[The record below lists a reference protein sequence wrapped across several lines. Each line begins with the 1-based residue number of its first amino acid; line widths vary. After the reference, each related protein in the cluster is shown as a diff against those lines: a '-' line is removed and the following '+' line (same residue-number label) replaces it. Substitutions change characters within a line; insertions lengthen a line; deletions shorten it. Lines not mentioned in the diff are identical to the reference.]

1 MSALLQDIRY
11 ALRILWKSPNFTLMA
26 VLTLALGI
34 GANTA
39 MFSVI
44 NAVLLRPFPYKDIN
58 RLMLVSEKTAAFDQQ
73 SVSYM
78 DYEDWLP
85 QQKSF
90 TGLAAFKSSYS
101 VNLVDASGPSR
112 LSARLVSSS
121 FFSVLGVQPALGR
134 DFQPED
140 DRRGAAPVAVISN
153 RFWKGRFGGDPT
165 VVGRDVAL
173 NGDSCTIIGILPA
186 NFAFHDPRDVFLPLG
201 TATQQ
206 WLTHRESRAGIYVI
220 GRLKNGVSIKQAQ
233 GDMDAIAAGLQSA
246 YPKSNTNV
254 GISIASF
261 AEDTVGG
268 DTRTT
273 LYLLFG
279 AVGFVLLIACA
290 NVANLLLA
298 RGSARYREIAVRT
311 ALGAGRWR
319 VARQL
324 LTESVLLSILG
335 GIGGALIAVWGT
347 GALVA
352 AVPGSLPRADEFSVD
367 WHVLAYALV
376 AALATGI
383 LFGLAL
389 AFQALRTDVQHALK
403 EGGRGTTGS
412 RHKVQ
417 DALVVVEVALALILL
432 IGSGLTLRSLIGLSN
447 VYPGFDARGVMIFN
461 VSLAPSDFPE
471 GKQIHQFFDRVVER
485 IKAQPGVEA
494 AALTDDVPIESD
506 SEEQFWITERQRP
519 TEFDMLWS
527 MDYLTGPDYIN
538 VMKLHLLRGRFY
550 NDGDRLNTQ
559 PVAVI
564 DEVLAKSVFP
574 NEDPIGKHLAIPY
587 PGLDQNREIIGV
599 VGLVKHWGL
608 GDDDHARVRNQMY
621 SPIAQIPDALYT
633 EARGGISFV
642 MRSSLSSGAATQAI
656 RTAVREADPHVP
668 VWQIHSMESAIS
680 ESLATQRFAS
690 LLLGIFAGVAFLLS
704 SVGIYGVMAYAVTQ
718 RTDEIGIRMAI
729 GARPVNIL
737 QLVVGRGM
745 VLAGI
750 GLIAGLGGAWWMTR
764 LLAGFLYG
772 IGARDPITFAVIAAT
787 LAAVALLACYTPA
800 RRAMKVDP
808 MIALRYE

>member
-1 MSALLQDIRY
+1 
-11 ALRILWKSPNFTLMA
+11 MA

-44 NAVLLRPFPYKDIN
+44 NAVLLRPFPYKDID

-153 RFWKGRFGGDPT
+153 RFWKERFGGDPT
-165 VVGRDVAL
+165 VVGQQRRFERRQLHDHRHSP
-173 NGDSCTIIGILPA
+173 GEFCI
-186 NFAFHDPRDVFLPLG
+186 HDPRDVFLPLG

-298 RGSARYREIAVRT
+298 RGSARYRDIAVRT

-319 VARQL
+319 VA
-324 LTESVLLSILG
+324 
-335 GIGGALIAVWGT
+335 A
-347 GALVA
+347 
-352 AVPGSLPRADEFSVD
+352 
-367 WHVLAYALV
+367 
-376 AALATGI
+376 
-383 LFGLAL
+383 
-389 AFQALRTDVQHALK
+389 
-403 EGGRGTTGS
+403 
-412 RHKVQ
+412 
-417 DALVVVEVALALILL
+417 
-432 IGSGLTLRSLIGLSN
+432 
-447 VYPGFDARGVMIFN
+447 
-461 VSLAPSDFPE
+461 
-471 GKQIHQFFDRVVER
+471 
-485 IKAQPGVEA
+485 
-494 AALTDDVPIESD
+494 
-506 SEEQFWITERQRP
+506 
-519 TEFDMLWS
+519 
-527 MDYLTGPDYIN
+527 
-538 VMKLHLLRGRFY
+538 
-550 NDGDRLNTQ
+550 
-559 PVAVI
+559 PVA
-564 DEVLAKSVFP
+564 D
-574 NEDPIGKHLAIPY
+574 
-587 PGLDQNREIIGV
+587 
-599 VGLVKHWGL
+599 
-608 GDDDHARVRNQMY
+608 
-621 SPIAQIPDALYT
+621 
-633 EARGGISFV
+633 
-642 MRSSLSSGAATQAI
+642 
-656 RTAVREADPHVP
+656 
-668 VWQIHSMESAIS
+668 
-680 ESLATQRFAS
+680 
-690 LLLGIFAGVAFLLS
+690 
-704 SVGIYGVMAYAVTQ
+704 
-718 RTDEIGIRMAI
+718 
-729 GARPVNIL
+729 
-737 QLVVGRGM
+737 
-745 VLAGI
+745 
-750 GLIAGLGGAWWMTR
+750 
-764 LLAGFLYG
+764 
-772 IGARDPITFAVIAAT
+772 
-787 LAAVALLACYTPA
+787 
-800 RRAMKVDP
+800 
-808 MIALRYE
+808 